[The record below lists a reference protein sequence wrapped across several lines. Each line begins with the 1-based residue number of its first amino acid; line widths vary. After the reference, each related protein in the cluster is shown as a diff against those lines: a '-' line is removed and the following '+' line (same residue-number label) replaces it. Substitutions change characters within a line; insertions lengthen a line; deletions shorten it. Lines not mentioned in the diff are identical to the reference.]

1 MRQSAINGFTLIELL
16 VVIAIIGILASLLLP
31 VLSRAKAR
39 GQQAICCN
47 NLHQLATGFQLY
59 EDESSDQF
67 PAPGSKKQY
76 GPQPEDW
83 IWWEPDRDVK
93 SSSIAK
99 FVGNFNPDLFTCPAD
114 MDARQLQ
121 AQSNL
126 ATNAYRFSYS
136 LTSYSLVTD
145 ADGSQVNQ
153 GMSTIITKAREI
165 YPFKTSQIKNP
176 TAKIML
182 VEEDRKTIDDS
193 RWVPK
198 LNFISPRHG
207 GKGEVTFADAHV
219 EAETPEFGQDPT
231 NSNPT
236 Y

>member
-1 MRQSAINGFTLIELL
+1 
-16 VVIAIIGILASLLLP
+16 VVIAIIGILAALLMP
-31 VLSRAKAR
+31 VLARAKAK
-39 GQQAICCN
+39 GQQAACSN
-47 NLHQLATGFQLY
+47 NFRQLAIGFQLY
-59 EDESSDQF
+59 EDESSEQF

-76 GPQPEDW
+76 GLQPEDW
-83 IWWEPDRDVK
+83 IWWEYGRDVK
-93 SSSIAK
+93 SSSIAR
-99 FVGNFNPDLFTCPAD
+99 FIGNFNPDLFTCPAD
-114 MDARQLQ
+114 MDAKRLQ
-121 AQSNL
+121 SQEKV
-126 ATNAYRFSYS
+126 TGDPYRFSYS
-136 LTSYSLVTD
+136 LTSYSLVTSE
-145 ADGSQVNQ
+145 DGSVVNQ
-153 GMSTIITKAREI
+153 GMSTIITKTREI

-219 EAETPEFGQDPT
+219 EPETPEFGQDPT

-236 Y
+236 F